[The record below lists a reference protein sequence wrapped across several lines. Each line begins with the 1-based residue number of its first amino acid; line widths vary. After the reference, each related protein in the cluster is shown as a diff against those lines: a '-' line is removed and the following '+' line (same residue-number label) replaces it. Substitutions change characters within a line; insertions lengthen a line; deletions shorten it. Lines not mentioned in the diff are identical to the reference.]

1 MSPDARPLPAISG
14 DGASADGTIALSGD
28 WTLRLLTP
36 VLAHIR
42 GRLTAVSGDAALAIV
57 WDLSGVTRLDSF
69 GALLLWRSWGR
80 RIPPQI
86 VLPARLES
94 IFTRLASLGDG
105 TLPVEPPYRFLD
117 ATAHLG
123 GLLFGLVH
131 HLTNFVALIGQLL
144 LDLLYLLRSR
154 EHWPLLEMS
163 ANFYKVGVKAMPV
176 TALVGFL
183 IGVVMSYL
191 SALQLRAFGAD
202 VFIVNILGL
211 GIIREL
217 GPVLVSVLVAGR
229 SGSAMTAQL
238 GVMRVT
244 EEIDALATMGISRHV
259 RLVLPKVV
267 ALALAM
273 PLLTLWGSAVAIF
286 GGMVSA
292 NLQLDM
298 SYDYFLNALPK
309 AVPLANVIIGLGK
322 GAVFGLLIAL
332 VACHFG
338 LRVKPNTESL
348 SANTTASVV
357 TSITVVI
364 IVDAI
369 FAIATRS
376 IGLPYK

>member
-1 MSPDARPLPAISG
+1 MPPDARPLPAISD
-14 DGASADGTIALSGD
+14 DGASAEGTIALSGD